1 MITELRT
8 YILDDAAIAAI
19 IGTRLFP
26 IKADQVDG
34 TDPYA
39 VYYFVNSTTLDTHS
53 DSGLLR
59 RDMLR
64 INLHAPTATGILEL
78 SELFRT
84 RLSNK
89 RIALGSYDAHIVW
102 ESFANGYSD
111 QDEIHDSAITLSI
124 TWS

>member
-1 MITELRT
+1 MIQDLRT
-8 YILDDAAIAAI
+8 YILDDAAIAAV
-19 IGTRLFP
+19 IGDRFFP
-26 IKADQVDG
+26 MKADQVDG

-39 VYYFVNSTTLDTHS
+39 VYYFVNSTTLDTHA

-59 RDMLR
+59 RDMIR
-64 INLHAPTATGILEL
+64 INLHAPTASAILDL

-89 RIALGSYDAHIVW
+89 RVALGSYDVHIVW

-111 QDEIHDSAITLSI
+111 QDELHDSAITLSI

>member
-1 MITELRT
+1 MIQELRT
-8 YILDDAAIAAI
+8 YILDDTAIAAE
-19 IGTRLFP
+19 IGTRFFP
-26 IKADQVDG
+26 MKADQVDG

-39 VYYFVNSTTLDTHS
+39 VYYFVNSTTEDTHS

-64 INLHAPTATGILEL
+64 INLHASTASAILDL
-78 SELFRT
+78 AELFRT

-89 RIALGSYDAHIVW
+89 RVALGSYDAHIVW